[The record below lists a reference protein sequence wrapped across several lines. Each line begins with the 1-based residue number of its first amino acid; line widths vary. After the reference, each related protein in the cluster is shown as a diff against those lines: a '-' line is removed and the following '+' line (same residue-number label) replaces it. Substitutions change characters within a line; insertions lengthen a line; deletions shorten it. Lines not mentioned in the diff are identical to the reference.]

1 MRRAGAPDQGQRG
14 AGRLTQTMNVKALRL
29 LAQDADDL
37 AVISA
42 ALQDAVTRIGDI
54 QWEPK
59 GRRLTIAFNRF
70 CWETEAPAVMR
81 VRAAVQL
88 GGVLGV
94 KARNLR
100 RDSKEAVLELLALS
114 FAPDQTAERAPGGVI
129 TFAFADGGDL
139 AATVECIDAA
149 LADLSVPWPA
159 PRTPGHEG

>member
-1 MRRAGAPDQGQRG
+1 MTGPD
-14 AGRLTQTMNVKALRL
+14 LTRALRL

-37 AVISA
+37 DVISA

-59 GRRLTIAFNRF
+59 ARRLTIAFNRF
-70 CWETEAPAVMR
+70 CWEAEAPTGSR

-88 GGVLGV
+88 GGVMAVRG
-94 KARNLR
+94 RNLR
-100 RDSKEAVLELLALS
+100 RDAKDAVLELLALT
-114 FAPDQTAERAPGGVI
+114 FDPAEAPGGTV

-149 LADLSVPWPA
+149 LADLSAPWPA
-159 PRTPGHEG
+159 PHTPGHDG

>member
-1 MRRAGAPDQGQRG
+1 MTKANSPA
-14 AGRLTQTMNVKALRL
+14 ALRL
-29 LAQDADDL
+29 LAEDADDL
-37 AVISA
+37 EVISA

-59 GRRLTIAFNRF
+59 GRRLTIAFNRYR
-70 CWETEAPAVMR
+70 WEADEGACMR

-88 GGVLGV
+88 GGVMGV

-100 RDSKEAVLELLALS
+100 PDAKEAVLELLALT
-114 FAPDQTAERAPGGVI
+114 FEAAEAPGGVI

-149 LADLSVPWPA
+149 LADLSAPWPA
-159 PRTPGHEG
+159 PHKPGHEG